1 MPHSAALEFVHDLDA
16 TASEEPLPEQ
26 PLRDERLP
34 EDPLPVVA
42 TPPTRAPSVTVA
54 EQTLTVP
61 TAAVPDRTPA
71 VPGPVPERLKAGRIK
86 RGLSVRGLARQ
97 VGVSPSLVSQIE
109 NGKANP
115 SVGTLYAIVSALDI
129 SLDLLFDRGVVEPVV
144 EPVAVRDLSGL
155 PTSAVMRADERPSL
169 TLDSGVQ
176 WDRLTPDS
184 DGAVD
189 FLQITYDVGAASCP
203 EDALLRHN
211 GREYGLVL
219 SGRLGATVGFDSYEL
234 GPGDSITIDSA
245 TPHRLWTIGDQPA
258 KAVWTVL
265 GRDGSAPERLRPP
278 T

>member
-1 MPHSAALEFVHDLDA
+1 MPHSAALEIVDVLDA
-16 TASEEPLPEQ
+16 TALEEPLPVIA
-26 PLRDERLP
+26 PT
-34 EDPLPVVA
+34 PV
-42 TPPTRAPSVTVA
+42 PAPSVAVA
-54 EQTLTVP
+54 
-61 TAAVPDRTPA
+61 DRTPA
-71 VPGPVPERLKAGRIK
+71 VPRPVAERLKAGRLK
-86 RGLSVRGLARQ
+86 RGLSVRGLARE

-129 SLDLLFDRGVVEPVV
+129 SLDLLFDRGDRSVVDEIVEPVV
-144 EPVAVRDLSGL
+144 VHEPSGL
-155 PTSAVMRADERPSL
+155 PASAVMRASERPSL

-184 DGAVD
+184 DGAID
-189 FLQITYDVGAASCP
+189 FLQITYGVGAASCP
-203 EDALLRHN
+203 PDALLRHN

-219 SGRLGATVGFDSYEL
+219 SGRLGATVGFDTYEL

-265 GRDGSAPERLRPP
+265 GRDGSAPDRMRRPG
-278 T
+278 

>member
-1 MPHSAALEFVHDLDA
+1 MPHSAALEIVDDLDT
-16 TASEEPLPEQ
+16 TALEE
-26 PLRDERLP
+26 
-34 EDPLPVVA
+34 PLPVVA
-42 TPPTRAPSVTVA
+42 PTPVPATVPAASVVVA
-54 EQTLTVP
+54 E
-61 TAAVPDRTPA
+61 RTPA
-71 VPGPVPERLKAGRIK
+71 VPRPVAERLKAGRLK
-86 RGLSVRGLARQ
+86 RGLSVRGLARE

-129 SLDLLFDRGVVEPVV
+129 SMDLLFDRGDRKVVDEIAAPAAAHGSPGV
-144 EPVAVRDLSGL
+144 
-155 PTSAVMRADERPSL
+155 PTSAVMRAGERPSL

-184 DGAVD
+184 DGAID
-189 FLQITYDVGAASCP
+189 FLQITYGVGAASCP

-219 SGRLGATVGFDSYEL
+219 SGRLGATVGFDTYEL

-265 GRDGSAPERLRPP
+265 GRDGSTPDRLRGAK
-278 T
+278 